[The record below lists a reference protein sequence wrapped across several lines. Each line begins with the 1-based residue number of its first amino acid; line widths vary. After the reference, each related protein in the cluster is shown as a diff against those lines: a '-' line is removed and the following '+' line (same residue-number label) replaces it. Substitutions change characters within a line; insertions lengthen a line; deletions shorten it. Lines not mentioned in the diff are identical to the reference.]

1 MEKTKTIG
9 KDYSTSELIRFAAP
23 SVTNEI
29 VISLLYT
36 LDDGLFIS
44 RYIGHDAL
52 AAFSIG
58 SPLFMLN
65 FAIVSLLGGATVLV
79 SRKFGE
85 KKEEEARRNFTTI
98 VVVALLVG
106 FILSVVERVFL
117 KQILYLLGAT
127 ETLYPYAFSFNSI
140 GTLYI
145 PLTLVSGIFSRF
157 YVTAGKP
164 QVGLLNTILN
174 VGTNVFFDWYF
185 VAYRQVGMVGAA
197 YANLIA
203 VLVQITIGLIFYSSR
218 SSELRFAQP
227 DLHDTAMIREAMH
240 LGVPAFM
247 TNASVGLGSLVQNYT
262 ILYWGNEE
270 YLAAYTIVNNIA
282 FTFMGGFFGLFG
294 TTGPLVSYAVGERN
308 LTKLQKLFGQIFT
321 VTTFLSVLTVG
332 LFLTGGQLLVRLFVK
347 SSEQS
352 MIATLNYGMKIMP
365 YSFLLFGYNIAAR
378 NTLTNLQETRS
389 SGFLTIMQ
397 EIVFNNLTLVL
408 LPLYFGLD
416 SIWFSFLLTNVIML
430 VITALVI
437 WKIRPRY
444 LSGQYLPASEE

>member
-1 MEKTKTIG
+1 MSEIKTIG
-9 KDYSTSELIRFAAP
+9 KDYSTGELLKFAAP

-65 FAIVSLLGGATVLV
+65 FAVVNLLGGSAILV
-79 SRKFGE
+79 SRRFGE
-85 KKEEEARRNFTTI
+85 KKEEEARKNFTT
-98 VVVALLVG
+98 VVVAILLIG
-106 FILSVVERVFL
+106 ILMAIVERTFL
-117 KQILYLLGAT
+117 KQILHLLGAT
-127 ETLYPYAFSFNSI
+127 EILYPYAWQFNSI

-145 PLTLVSGIFSRF
+145 PLALVAGIFSRF

-164 QVGLLNTILN
+164 QVGLLNTVLN

-185 VAYRQVGMVGAA
+185 VVYRQIGMVGAA

-203 VLVQITIGLIFYSSR
+203 VCVQMAIGLIFYSSKA
-218 SSELRFAQP
+218 SELRFARP
-227 DLHDTAMIREAMH
+227 DLTDTSTLKRSMR
-240 LGVPAFM
+240 LGIPSFI
-247 TNASVGLGSLVQNYT
+247 TNASVGLGTLVQNHV

-270 YLAAYTIVNNIA
+270 YLAAYSIVNNIA

-294 TTGPLVSYAVGERN
+294 TTGPLVSYAVGEKN
-308 LTKLQKLFGQIFT
+308 LSKLQKLFGQIFT
-321 VTTFLSVLTVG
+321 VTTVLSFLTVG
-332 LFLTGGQLLVRLFVK
+332 LFLTGGRMLVKLFV
-347 SSEQS
+347 SSAEQS
-352 MIATLNYGMKIMP
+352 MIGILNYGMRIMP

-378 NTLTNLQETRS
+378 STMANLQQTRY
-389 SGFLTIMQ
+389 SGFLTVMH

-408 LPLYFGLD
+408 LPLLFGLD
-416 SIWFSFLLTNVIML
+416 SVWFSFLLTNVIML
-430 VITALVI
+430 VITVI
-437 WKIRPRY
+437 VILRLKPEY
-444 LSGQYLPASEE
+444 FPQTV

>member
-1 MEKTKTIG
+1 MEETKTIG
-9 KDYSTSELIRFAAP
+9 KDYSTGELLKFAAP

-65 FAIVSLLGGATVLV
+65 FAVVNLLGGSAILV

-85 KKEEEARRNFTTI
+85 KKEEEARKNFTTI
-98 VVVALLVG
+98 VVAILLIG
-106 FILSVVERVFL
+106 ILMAIVERTFL
-117 KQILYLLGAT
+117 KQILRLLGAT
-127 ETLYPYAFSFNSI
+127 EILYPYAWQFNSI

-145 PLTLVSGIFSRF
+145 PLALVAGIFSRF

-164 QVGLLNTILN
+164 QVGLLNTVLN

-185 VAYRQVGMVGAA
+185 VVYRQIGMVGAA

-203 VLVQITIGLIFYSSR
+203 VCVQMAIGLIFYSSKA
-218 SSELRFAQP
+218 SELRFARP
-227 DLHDTAMIREAMH
+227 DLTDISTLKRSMR
-240 LGVPAFM
+240 LGIPSFI
-247 TNASVGLGSLVQNYT
+247 TNASVGLGTLVQNHV

-270 YLAAYTIVNNIA
+270 YLAAYSIVNNIA

-294 TTGPLVSYAVGERN
+294 TTGPLVSYAVGEKN
-308 LTKLQKLFGQIFT
+308 LSKLQKLFGQIFT
-321 VTTFLSVLTVG
+321 VTTVLSFLTVG
-332 LFLTGGQLLVRLFVK
+332 LFLTGGRMLVKLFV
-347 SSEQS
+347 SSAEQS
-352 MIATLNYGMKIMP
+352 MIGILNYGMRIMP

-378 NTLTNLQETRS
+378 STMANLQQTRY
-389 SGFLTIMQ
+389 SGFLTVMH

-408 LPLYFGLD
+408 LPLLFGLD
-416 SIWFSFLLTNVIML
+416 SVWFSFLLTNVIML
-430 VITALVI
+430 VITIIVI
-437 WKIRPRY
+437 LRLKPEY
-444 LSGQYLPASEE
+444 YPETAE

>member
-1 MEKTKTIG
+1 MSEIKTIG
-9 KDYSTSELIRFAAP
+9 KDYSTGELLKFAAP

-65 FAIVSLLGGATVLV
+65 FAAVNLLGGSAILV

-85 KKEEEARRNFTTI
+85 KKEEEARKNFTT
-98 VVVALLVG
+98 VVVVILLIG
-106 FILSVVERVFL
+106 ILMAIVERTFL
-117 KQILYLLGAT
+117 KQILHLLGAT
-127 ETLYPYAFSFNSI
+127 EILYPYAWQFNSI

-145 PLTLVSGIFSRF
+145 PLALVAGIFSRF

-164 QVGLLNTILN
+164 QVGLLNTVLN

-185 VAYRQVGMVGAA
+185 VVYRQIGMVGAA

-203 VLVQITIGLIFYSSR
+203 VCVQMAIGLIFYSSKA
-218 SSELRFAQP
+218 SELRFARP
-227 DLHDTAMIREAMH
+227 DLTDISTLKRSMR
-240 LGVPAFM
+240 LGIPSCI
-247 TNASVGLGSLVQNYT
+247 TNASVGLGTLVQNHV
-262 ILYWGNEE
+262 ILHWGNEE
-270 YLAAYTIVNNIA
+270 YLAAYSIVNNIA

-294 TTGPLVSYAVGERN
+294 TTGPLVSYAVGEKN
-308 LTKLQKLFGQIFT
+308 LSKLQKLFGQIFT
-321 VTTFLSVLTVG
+321 VTTVLSFLTVG
-332 LFLTGGQLLVRLFVK
+332 LFLTGGRMLVKLFV
-347 SSEQS
+347 SSAEQS
-352 MIATLNYGMKIMP
+352 MIGILNYGMRIMP

-378 NTLTNLQETRS
+378 STMANLQQTRY
-389 SGFLTIMQ
+389 SGFLTVMH

-408 LPLYFGLD
+408 LPLLFGLD
-416 SIWFSFLLTNVIML
+416 SVWFSFLLTNVIML
-430 VITALVI
+430 VITIIVI
-437 WKIRPRY
+437 LRLKPEY
-444 LSGQYLPASEE
+444 YPETAE

>member
-1 MEKTKTIG
+1 MSEIKTIG
-9 KDYSTSELIRFAAP
+9 KDYSTGELLKFAAP

-65 FAIVSLLGGATVLV
+65 FAVVNLLGGSAILV

-85 KKEEEARRNFTTI
+85 KKEEEARKNFTTVI
-98 VVVALLVG
+98 VAILLIG
-106 FILSVVERVFL
+106 ILMAIVERTFL
-117 KQILYLLGAT
+117 KQILHLLGAT
-127 ETLYPYAFSFNSI
+127 EILYPYAWQFNSI

-145 PLTLVSGIFSRF
+145 PLALVAGIFSRF

-164 QVGLLNTILN
+164 QVGLLNTVLN

-185 VAYRQVGMVGAA
+185 VVYRQIGMVGAA

-203 VLVQITIGLIFYSSR
+203 VCVQMAIGLIFYSSKA
-218 SSELRFAQP
+218 SELRFARP
-227 DLHDTAMIREAMH
+227 DLTDISTLKRSMR
-240 LGVPAFM
+240 LGIPSCI
-247 TNASVGLGSLVQNYT
+247 TNASVGLGTLVQNHV
-262 ILYWGNEE
+262 ILHWGNEE
-270 YLAAYTIVNNIA
+270 YLAAYSIVNNIA

-294 TTGPLVSYAVGERN
+294 TTGPLVSYAVGEKN
-308 LTKLQKLFGQIFT
+308 LSKLQKLFGQIFT
-321 VTTFLSVLTVG
+321 VTTVLSFLTVG
-332 LFLTGGQLLVRLFVK
+332 LFLTGGRMLVKLFV
-347 SSEQS
+347 SSAEQS
-352 MIATLNYGMKIMP
+352 MIGILNYGMRIMP

-378 NTLTNLQETRS
+378 STMANLQQTRY
-389 SGFLTIMQ
+389 SGFLTVMH

-408 LPLYFGLD
+408 LPLLFGLD
-416 SIWFSFLLTNVIML
+416 SVWFSFLLTNVIML
-430 VITALVI
+430 VITIIVI
-437 WKIRPRY
+437 LRLKPEY
-444 LSGQYLPASEE
+444 YPETAE

>member
-1 MEKTKTIG
+1 MEETKTIG
-9 KDYSTSELIRFAAP
+9 KDYSTGELLKFAAP

-65 FAIVSLLGGATVLV
+65 FAVVNLLGGSAILV

-85 KKEEEARRNFTTI
+85 KKEEEARKNFTTI
-98 VVVALLVG
+98 VVVILLIG
-106 FILSVVERVFL
+106 ILMAIVERTFL
-117 KQILYLLGAT
+117 KQILHLLGAT
-127 ETLYPYAFSFNSI
+127 EILYPYAWQFNSI

-145 PLTLVSGIFSRF
+145 PLALVAGIFSRF

-164 QVGLLNTILN
+164 QVGLLNTVLN

-185 VAYRQVGMVGAA
+185 VVYRQIGMVGAA

-203 VLVQITIGLIFYSSR
+203 VCVQMAIGLIFYSSKA
-218 SSELRFAQP
+218 SELRFARP
-227 DLHDTAMIREAMH
+227 DLTDISTLKRSMR
-240 LGVPAFM
+240 LGIPSFI
-247 TNASVGLGSLVQNYT
+247 TNASVGLGTLVQNHV
-262 ILYWGNEE
+262 ILHWGNEE
-270 YLAAYTIVNNIA
+270 YLAAYSIVNNIA

-294 TTGPLVSYAVGERN
+294 TTGPLVSYAVGEKN
-308 LTKLQKLFGQIFT
+308 LSKLQKLFGQIFT
-321 VTTFLSVLTVG
+321 VTTVLSFLTVG
-332 LFLTGGQLLVRLFVK
+332 LFLTGGRMLVKLFV
-347 SSEQS
+347 SSAEQS
-352 MIATLNYGMKIMP
+352 MIGILNYGMRIMP

-378 NTLTNLQETRS
+378 STMANLQQTRY
-389 SGFLTIMQ
+389 SGFLTVMH

-408 LPLYFGLD
+408 LPLLFGLD
-416 SIWFSFLLTNVIML
+416 SVWFSFLLTNVIML
-430 VITALVI
+430 VITIIVI
-437 WKIRPRY
+437 LRLKPEY
-444 LSGQYLPASEE
+444 YPETAE

>member
-1 MEKTKTIG
+1 MSEIKTIG
-9 KDYSTSELIRFAAP
+9 KDYSTGELLKFAAP

-65 FAIVSLLGGATVLV
+65 FAIVNLLGGSAILV

-85 KKEEEARRNFTTI
+85 KKEAEARKNFTT
-98 VVVALLVG
+98 VVVAILLIG
-106 FILSVVERVFL
+106 ILMAIVERTFL
-117 KQILYLLGAT
+117 KQILHLLGAT
-127 ETLYPYAFSFNSI
+127 EILYPYAWQFNSI

-185 VAYRQVGMVGAA
+185 VVYRQVGMVGAA

-203 VLVQITIGLIFYSSR
+203 VCVQMVIGLIFYSSK
-218 SSELRFAQP
+218 SSELRFARP
-227 DLHDTAMIREAMH
+227 DLTDTSTLKRSMR
-240 LGVPAFM
+240 LGIPSFI
-247 TNASVGLGSLVQNYT
+247 TNASVGLGTLVQNHV

-270 YLAAYTIVNNIA
+270 YLAAYSIVNNIA

-294 TTGPLVSYAVGERN
+294 TTGPLVSYAVGEKN
-308 LTKLQKLFGQIFT
+308 LPKLQKLFGQSFA
-321 VTTFLSVLTVG
+321 VTTVLSFLTVG
-332 LFLTGGQLLVRLFVK
+332 LFLTGGRMLVKLFV
-347 SSEQS
+347 SSAEQS
-352 MIATLNYGMKIMP
+352 MIGILNYGMRIMP

-378 NTLTNLQETRS
+378 STLANLQQTRY
-389 SGFLTIMQ
+389 SGLLTTLH
-397 EIVFNNLTLVL
+397 EVVFNNLTLVL
-408 LPLYFGLD
+408 LPLLFGLD

-430 VITALVI
+430 VITVI
-437 WKIRPRY
+437 VILRLKPEY
-444 LSGQYLPASEE
+444 FPQTV